1 MVRQHHKKNSMLPD
15 EPLNATEPK
24 DLYAMVESL
33 DIICAAIL
41 ASLPEKQ
48 ARVVMTLIDSALKRQ
63 EESSQAHYKSDLELL
78 SGHVHR
84 VTDVLERN

>member
-1 MVRQHHKKNSMLPD
+1 MNNLLSSLLVQLARRD
-15 EPLNATEPK
+15 VADK

-48 ARVVMTLIDSALKRQ
+48 ARVVMTLIDSALQRQ
-63 EESSQAHYKSDLELL
+63 EKSSQAHYKSDLELL